1 MRLFKYAVATLLLVQ
16 TLGICVMIIHNDGVA
31 SFNVYGIAF
40 VVSALCIVAL
50 LFRSGWRGD
59 TGSSIERLLVLF
71 GFTALSDEPRNG
83 TSPKALPGARM
94 QTGDNRIYAIMLV
107 SVLVWTLAISP
118 LVSGIVL
125 LVSLIPF
132 WYCRSKPSALL
143 QCPICR
149 FVIDRTS
156 DICPQCK
163 SRLPQNVLNSFR
175 STVAK

>member
-1 MRLFKYAVATLLLVQ
+1 MRLFKYAVATFLLIQ
-16 TLGICVMIIHNDGVA
+16 TLGICVTIIHHKGVA
-31 SFNVYGIAF
+31 SFDVYGIAF
-40 VVSALCIVAL
+40 VVSVLCIVAL

-59 TGSSIERLLVLF
+59 TDSSFERLLVLF

-83 TSPKALPGARM
+83 TSTKTLPGART

-125 LVSLIPF
+125 LVWLIPF
-132 WYCRSKPSALL
+132 WYCRSKPSAPL

-149 FVIDRTS
+149 YEIDRTT
-156 DICPQCK
+156 DNCPQCK
-163 SRLPQNVLNSFR
+163 SRLPQNVLNSF
-175 STVAK
+175 